1 MYMSVRCTENPSTI
15 KHRDAPTSLN
25 YMVNGGHMTRKDF
38 QLIADALVNL
48 RTFEAHDSEMSET
61 VARAVR
67 YSSVVDGLAS
77 ALATTN
83 ARFDRN
89 RFLTACGIGAT
100 QTTLPASDGGLKRD
114 VSKIKAAR
122 KAIEREDDVCFDV
135 AAEHG
140 QIFGNVKHMKW
151 FAEAVAEAL

>member
-1 MYMSVRCTENPSTI
+1 
-15 KHRDAPTSLN
+15 
-25 YMVNGGHMTRKDF
+25 MTRKDF

-67 YSSVVDGLAS
+67 LSSVADALAS

-83 ARFDRN
+83 ARFDRE
-89 RFLTACGIGAT
+89 RFLTACGIDAT
-100 QTTLPASDGGLKRD
+100 QTTAP
-114 VSKIKAAR
+114 INPIAAALE
-122 KAIEREDDVCFDV
+122 AIEREDQVCFDV

-140 QIFGNVKHMKW
+140 QMFLNVKHMTW
-151 FAEAVAEAL
+151 FVDAVAEAL

>member
-1 MYMSVRCTENPSTI
+1 
-15 KHRDAPTSLN
+15 
-25 YMVNGGHMTRKDF
+25 MTRKDF

-67 YSSVVDGLAS
+67 YSSVVDALAS

-83 ARFDRN
+83 PRFDRD
-89 RFLTACGIGAT
+89 RFLGACGIGAT
-100 QTTLPASDGGLKRD
+100 QTATAGSLT
-114 VSKIKAAR
+114 AALE
-122 KAIEREDDVCFDV
+122 AIEREDVVCFDV

-151 FAEAVAEAL
+151 FAEAVSEAL